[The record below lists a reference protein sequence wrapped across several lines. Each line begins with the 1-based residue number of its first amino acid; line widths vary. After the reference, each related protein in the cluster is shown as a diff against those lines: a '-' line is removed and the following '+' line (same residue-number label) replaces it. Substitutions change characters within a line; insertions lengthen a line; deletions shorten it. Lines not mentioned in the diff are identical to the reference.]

1 MENLFRN
8 FNFDCS
14 EEAAY
19 KVPYFLPPSLFT
31 RIDTC
36 QDGLFKKERTNE
48 PGAAKE
54 SSVIGLSRHRRFKY
68 ASYIP
73 FTLSDPIPEKAQS
86 QALRM
91 LQFNFVSNEQFNL
104 VKDYMEKQ
112 PIWLRSALGY
122 ETKIPKQKLKVILPS
137 LAYYFTTGPWRLM
150 WVRYGYDPRKDFSSR
165 YFQTLDYRIRA
176 NALKE
181 QISQA
186 QKRKQP
192 DETIDDD
199 GEIKYPYFE
208 ANRLPQTRQ
217 AFYRVSF
224 AY

>member
-1 MENLFRN
+1 MTRFR
-8 FNFDCS
+8 FS
-14 EEAAY
+14 EDAAY

-48 PGAAKE
+48 PRTSKE
-54 SSVIGLSRHRRFKY
+54 SSVIGLSRHRRFKF

-73 FTLSDPIPEKAQS
+73 FTLTDPIPEKPQF

-91 LQFNFVSNEQFNL
+91 LKFNFVSNEQFNL

-112 PIWLRSALGY
+112 PIWLRSALGH

-165 YFQTLDYRIRA
+165 YYQTLDYRIRA
-176 NALKE
+176 NSLKE
-181 QISQA
+181 QV
-186 QKRKQP
+186 KV
-192 DETIDDD
+192 D
-199 GEIKYPYFE
+199 
-208 ANRLPQTRQ
+208 RQ
-217 AFYRVSF
+217 LKTLSEK
-224 AY
+224 